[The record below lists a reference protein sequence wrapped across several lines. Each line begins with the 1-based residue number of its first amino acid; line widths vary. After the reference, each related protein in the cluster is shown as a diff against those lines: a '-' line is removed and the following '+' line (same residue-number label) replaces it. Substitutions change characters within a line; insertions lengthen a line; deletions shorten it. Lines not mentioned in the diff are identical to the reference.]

1 MPIKNLDDSLFAE
14 KPETNKAKPKPELN
28 FSADNTSEIYN
39 EINKFMADMPQDMLD
54 KFKDFSDNLSS
65 KLEDVNLA
73 DLFNVE
79 VNKVEIK
86 SPVVTKLFQAI
97 ARFNETELKDEKIVN
112 KISELTNYL
121 NDYKNGNLASP
132 KEEIKEEIKAPTADE
147 YIAKVKAFKD
157 PLLELLVNEFIPADF
172 IKAYNFVDNGS
183 NYVTEDLS
191 NLVLTNPLT
200 NEKLDLSNAK
210 LVYGNQETR
219 TNSVLAD
226 RVLLYLDKNDTST
239 YIILFAYN
247 DEGNYKFYIPKF
259 ANYALLNIKDKVVL
273 HNVRQAFFKY
283 KNVKAC
289 LEQIETIFV
298 LKKTNLQY
306 PLLTL
311 GQVLKNDPYYMGD
324 SLINIG
330 FFSFADGSQSFRQKF
345 DISDMTISF
354 YLKIKA
360 DLSEEKTNYLVQELK
375 NFDFTK
381 SVLNN
386 YELKYNNLKNY
397 LYIEL

>member
-1 MPIKNLDDSLFAE
+1 MPIKNLDDSLFTE

-73 DLFNVE
+73 YLFNVE

-112 KISELTNYL
+112 KINELTNYL
-121 NDYKNGNLASP
+121 NDYKNDNLASP

-147 YIAKVKAFKD
+147 YIAKVKEFKD
-157 PLLELLVNEFIPADF
+157 PLLELLVSEFIPADF

-183 NYVTEDLS
+183 NYATEDLS

-247 DEGNYKFYIPKF
+247 DEGSYKFYIPKF

-298 LKKTNLQY
+298 LKKPNSQY

-345 DISDMTISF
+345 DISDTTISF

-375 NFDFTK
+375 KFDFTK
-381 SVLNN
+381 SILNN

>member
-112 KISELTNYL
+112 KINELTNYL

-147 YIAKVKAFKD
+147 YIAKVKEFKD
-157 PLLELLVNEFIPADF
+157 PLLELLVSEFIPADF

-183 NYVTEDLS
+183 NYATEDLS

-247 DEGNYKFYIPKF
+247 DERNYKFYIPKF

-298 LKKTNLQY
+298 LKKPNSQY

-345 DISDMTISF
+345 DISDTTISF

-381 SVLNN
+381 SILNN

-397 LYIEL
+397 VYIEL